1 MFGALIRKI
10 FIVMRLLQSSKNLA
24 VKVQSQRHNQICTVM
39 TVLLMIAFDAVI
51 IVTWSLLSPA
61 IPSAKIFKVPFI
73 GEILYLTS
81 SSSPSCHLRLFSV
94 LQFHRISVLFCRLFH
109 NIFHRHQHLHL

>member
-10 FIVMRLLQSSKNLA
+10 FIVMRLLQSSKSLA
-24 VKVQSQRHNQICTVM
+24 VKVQSQQYNQICTVM

-61 IPSAKIFKVPFI
+61 IPSAKTFKVPFI
-73 GEILYLTS
+73 GEI
-81 SSSPSCHLRLFSV
+81 FS
-94 LQFHRISVLFCRLFH
+94 F
-109 NIFHRHQHLHL
+109 